1 MLETLITSKTRI
13 KLLMKFF
20 LNSATTSYLRDLAT
34 EFGESTNAIRLELN
48 HLEEAGLLQSRTE
61 KNKKV
66 FQANRGH
73 PLYCDI
79 HRLLLKHTGIDQVI
93 ENVVAG
99 IGGLQQAYVTG
110 SFSCGRDSRVIE
122 LLLVGHTIDEQ
133 YLGELIEKVKPLIKR
148 EIRYKILES
157 NGTSVGLP
165 ELPGALLLWEA
176 NGRPH

>member
-20 LNSATTSYLRDLAT
+20 LNSSTTSYLRDLAT

-48 HLEEAGLLQSRTE
+48 HLEEAGLLKSRNE

-66 FQANRGH
+66 FQANRQH

-93 ENVVAG
+93 ENVLQG
-99 IGGLQQAYVTG
+99 LGGLQSAYVTG
-110 SFSCGRDSRVIE
+110 NFAHGHDSSVIE
-122 LLLVGHTIDEQ
+122 LLLVGNTIDEE
-133 YLGELIEKVKPLIKR
+133 YLGQLIGKIQPLIKR
-148 EIRYKILES
+148 EIRYIIRET
-157 NGTSVGLP
+157 NGTPASALTFP
-165 ELPGALLLWEA
+165 DALLLWKA
-176 NGRPH
+176 NGSER